1 MDVKV
6 CKLTSSFLS
15 SSMVL
20 EIILVATFLF
30 VSAGNYCNDDSKNKD
45 ANRDENNDE
54 RKDANNDERKDANRD
69 ENENDFVLY
78 KEEN

>member
-1 MDVKV
+1 
-6 CKLTSSFLS
+6 
-15 SSMVL
+15 MVL

-54 RKDANNDERKDANRD
+54 RKYANRD
-69 ENENDFVLY
+69 ENRDENKNDFVLY